1 MAIEVRKPK
10 RRDTVNGV
18 WKRLVLAVAVWFP
31 FGAATAAPDAV
42 AHRPVLFITIDGLKP
57 DDVLNADRHHLS
69 IPVLRGFL
77 AKGAYAEQV
86 VNVSPSLTYPN
97 HTTLVTG
104 VYPAEHGIANNP
116 VFDPFGKEHG
126 DWYSYYAEIKAPTLW
141 HAAHEAG
148 LVTASLCWP
157 VTAHASDIDYN
168 IPEFGRKGTERN
180 HYLMEAVSQPS
191 GYLEQ
196 LEKSIG
202 PYYLESDVGK
212 NDARIEAAAQILIA
226 DKHPDFLTIHFGALD
241 HEEHE
246 HGPDSPQALAT
257 LEKLDAMVGRLIAV
271 ERKVHPDAAIVIA
284 SDHGF
289 YHWTHAVNLNVALA
303 KAGLITLRHPAN
315 KSVESWKAF
324 AWNGGMG
331 MVVLENPQDGATKAQ
346 VRDVL
351 QKLARDPA
359 NGIDHIY
366 ESGEIAALGIT
377 PKAAFVV
384 GFRQGY
390 AMGGKVTGSLVTP
403 APEPGNHGA
412 LTSRTIRPDVHS
424 SLFILGPDI
433 AAGKNLGV
441 VDMRRIAPT
450 IAGELGVAFPSATL
464 PPLPVH
470 GQ

>member
-1 MAIEVRKPK
+1 M
-10 RRDTVNGV
+10 NGV
-18 WKRLVLAVAVWFP
+18 WKTLALAAAACCL
-31 FGAATAAPDAV
+31 FGAGSVSAAPDA
-42 AHRPVLFITIDGLKP
+42 ARHRPVLFITIDGLRP

-69 IPVLRGFL
+69 IPVLRSFV

-97 HTTLVTG
+97 HTTLITG
-104 VYPAEHGIANNP
+104 VYPAEHGITNNP

-148 LVTASLCWP
+148 LITASLCWP
-157 VTAHASDIDYN
+157 VTTHAPDIDYN
-168 IPEFGRKGTERN
+168 IPEFGRNGTERN

-196 LEKSIG
+196 IEKSIG
-202 PYYLESDVGK
+202 PYYLESDVAK

-246 HGPDSPQALAT
+246 HGPDSPQALAA
-257 LEKLDAMVGRLIAV
+257 LEKLDAMVGRLMAA

-289 YHWTHAVNLNVALA
+289 YRWMDAVNLNVALA
-303 KAGLITLRHPAN
+303 KAGLITLRDPAG

-331 MVVLENPQDGATKAQ
+331 MIVLNNPDDSRTKAQ

-351 QKLARDPA
+351 QKLARDPGA
-359 NGIDHIY
+359 GIDHIY
-366 ESGEIAALGIT
+366 EGEEIAALGIAPEAT
-377 PKAAFVV
+377 FVV
-384 GFRQGY
+384 GFKQGY
-390 AMGGKVTGSLVTP
+390 AMGSKLTGPLVTP

-412 LTSRTIRPDVHS
+412 LTSRTTRPDVHS
-424 SLFILGPDI
+424 SLFIMGPDI
-433 AAGKNLGV
+433 AAGKNLGI

-450 IAGELGVAFPSATL
+450 IAGELGVAFPSAKL
-464 PPLPVH
+464 PPLPVR